1 MKAGRGSGLPIA
13 AHKVPS
19 EILSDS
25 PSTHYREDRGGPAQ
39 INKLGVR
46 SLMQSAGELMQL
58 CHFAVFLVL
67 WKRNKLWS

>member
-1 MKAGRGSGLPIA
+1 MKAGRGSGLPFA

-46 SLMQSAGELMQL
+46 SLM
-58 CHFAVFLVL
+58 
-67 WKRNKLWS
+67 